1 MLVFYCL
8 IGHFF
13 FFLLSLMY
21 IGFVPML
28 QNILLLLWGYS
39 VYLTLREWAIIIYII
54 LIITCLYAAIEFEY
68 YYDKSYS

>member
-1 MLVFYCL
+1 
-8 IGHFF
+8 
-13 FFLLSLMY
+13 
-21 IGFVPML
+21 ML